1 MALILRV
8 SCTLD
13 VGCDVQATTLIRG
26 PQLLTPFSTLFL
38 IYLNPTNYAITM
50 RGKGND
56 IRSWWSEGGV
66 GACRPWEAPITQP
79 HKLPSPDSTSL

>member
-8 SCTLD
+8 SCTSD

-26 PQLLTPFSTLFL
+26 PQLLTPSSTLFL

-50 RGKGND
+50 RGKGD
-56 IRSWWSEGGV
+56 EEFVRGGLRV
-66 GACRPWEAPITQP
+66 GLARVVLGR
-79 HKLPSPDSTSL
+79 HPSLNPN